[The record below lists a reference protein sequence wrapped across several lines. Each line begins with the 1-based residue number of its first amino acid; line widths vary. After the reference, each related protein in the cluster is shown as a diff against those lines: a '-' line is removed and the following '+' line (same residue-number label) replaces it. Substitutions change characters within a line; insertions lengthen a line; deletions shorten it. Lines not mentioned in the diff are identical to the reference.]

1 MAGGSGGAVMARIL
15 VVDDEAGVRDSLR
28 RALVRQ
34 GHSVD
39 DATAVGEAVRKL
51 EAASFDLLLTDIRLK
66 DKSGL
71 EIVTFARQNRPA
83 TRIVVM
89 TAFGSVDV
97 AVEAMRLGA
106 DDFLEKPFR
115 MEAVT
120 HRVER
125 ALESGRLARQV
136 ERLERE
142 NEILR
147 DAMGTPSGEV
157 GLVGGSPGMDR
168 VRDLIDRVAA
178 AEASVLIR
186 GETGTGK
193 ELVARAIHRGSR
205 RAERPFVA
213 FDGSAFAEGV
223 LESELFG
230 HEKGAFT
237 GADRRRIGRF
247 ELADGGT
254 LFLDEIGDLAIGL
267 QVKLLRVL
275 QERAFER
282 VGGTERVAVDVRM
295 LAATNRDLEAGM
307 RERTFR
313 EDLYYRLN
321 VVTIQIPPLRDR
333 PEDIPALVDLF
344 ISRYGRRP
352 DGGVIDVAPEAL
364 AALQAYPWPGN
375 VRQLENIVHR
385 ATVLC
390 RDRVIQ
396 LEDVAL
402 ELGES
407 RSVGPL
413 TTDLRATLNAVEQ
426 GLLERAV
433 REHHGNLTA
442 AGRALGIERNLL
454 RYKLRKHGLR

>member
-364 AALQAYPWPGN
+364 AALQASP
-375 VRQLENIVHR
+375 
-385 ATVLC
+385 
-390 RDRVIQ
+390 
-396 LEDVAL
+396 
-402 ELGES
+402 
-407 RSVGPL
+407 
-413 TTDLRATLNAVEQ
+413 
-426 GLLERAV
+426 
-433 REHHGNLTA
+433 
-442 AGRALGIERNLL
+442 
-454 RYKLRKHGLR
+454 

>member
-1 MAGGSGGAVMARIL
+1 MARIL
-15 VVDDEAGVRDSLR
+15 VVDDEAGLRDSLR
-28 RALVRQ
+28 RALTRQ
-34 GHSVD
+34 GHVVD
-39 DATAVGEAVRKL
+39 DASAVDDAIRKL
-51 EAASFDLLLTDIRLK
+51 EASAFDLLLTDIRLK

-71 EIVTFARQNRPA
+71 EIVAFARQKRPD

-89 TAFGSVDV
+89 TAFGSVNL
-97 AVEAMRLGA
+97 AVDAMRVGA

-115 MEAVT
+115 MDAVIS
-120 HRVER
+120 RLDR
-125 ALESGRLARQV
+125 ALESVRLARQV

-147 DAMGTPSGEV
+147 DAIETLPV
-157 GLVGGSPGMDR
+157 AAGLVGGSTHMSR
-168 VRDLIDRVAA
+168 VRDLIDRVAV

-193 ELVARAIHRGSR
+193 ELVARAIHRLSR
-205 RAERPFVA
+205 RSARPFVA
-213 FDGSAFAEGV
+213 FDCSTFAEGV

-247 ELADGGT
+247 ELADTGT
-254 LFLDEIGDLAIGL
+254 LFLDEVGDLATGI
-267 QVKLLRVL
+267 QIKLLRVL
-275 QERAFER
+275 QERTFAR
-282 VGGTERVAVDVRM
+282 VGGVETVAVDVRI
-295 LAATNRDLEAGM
+295 LAATNRDLDAAL
-307 RERTFR
+307 RDKTFR

-321 VVTIQIPPLRDR
+321 VVTIHLPPLREHLD
-333 PEDIPALVDLF
+333 DIPALVDLF
-344 ISRYGRRP
+344 VARYGRRP
-352 DGGVIDVAPEAL
+352 DGGLVQVAPEAL
-364 AALQAYPWPGN
+364 AALQSYLWPGN
-375 VRQLENIVHR
+375 VRQLENVVHR

-390 RDRVIQ
+390 RDGIIQ
-396 LEDVAL
+396 FEDVSL
-402 ELGES
+402 ELDERGGS
-407 RSVGPL
+407 GPL

>member
-1 MAGGSGGAVMARIL
+1 MARIL

>member
-1 MAGGSGGAVMARIL
+1 MARIL
-15 VVDDEAGVRDSLR
+15 VVDDEVGLRDSLR
-28 RALVRQ
+28 RALIRQ

-39 DATAVGEAVRKL
+39 DASEVGEAVQKL

-71 EIVTFARQNRPA
+71 ELVTVARQSRPG

-97 AVEAMRLGA
+97 AVDAMRLGA

-147 DAMGTPSGEV
+147 DAMGTPPSDV
-157 GLVGGSPGMDR
+157 GLVGGSSGMDR
-168 VRDLIDRVAA
+168 VRDLIGRVAA

-193 ELVARAIHRGSR
+193 ELVARAIHRGSH

-213 FDGSAFAEGV
+213 FDCSAFAEGV

-247 ELADGGT
+247 ELADAGT

-295 LAATNRDLEAGM
+295 LAATNRDLEAAM

-321 VVTIQIPPLRDR
+321 VVTIQVPPLRDR

-352 DGGVIDVAPEAL
+352 DGRAIDVAPEAL

-390 RDRVIQ
+390 RDRVIR

-402 ELGES
+402 ELGEG
-407 RSVGPL
+407 RSTGPL